1 MKEDVRHSVLP
12 LVSVIIPSYNHARFL
27 PDAIESIQK
36 QTYPN
41 TEIIVVDDGS
51 TDNTKEVLS
60 HYPHLKYV
68 YQNNQGLSAARN
80 TGVRNSSADYVIF
93 ADADDL
99 LYHHAIAYNMELLQ
113 AHSNAAFVSGGYD
126 LLDLDVN
133 RMKRIG
139 REVTSDHYRHFLQGN
154 YVGMHGT
161 VLYRR
166 WVFDEFQFDT
176 RLKACEDYDLYLN
189 VSRKYPVIHHP
200 EALACYR
207 MHASNMSGNATL
219 MLSSALTVLTR
230 QETQV
235 ASVAEKD
242 ALQEGIKGWVDYY
255 SPLVY
260 CQVRDT
266 NKKAAKESVS
276 ILKKYKPKLFYRYL
290 IANCYDKI
298 TAKNRS

>member
-1 MKEDVRHSVLP
+1 MSAVKEVVRHSELP

-60 HYPHLKYV
+60 RYPKLKYV
-68 YQNNQGLSAARN
+68 YQKNQGLSAARN
-80 TGVRNSSADYVIF
+80 TGVKNSSAAYLIF

-99 LYHHAIAYNMELLQ
+99 LYHHAIAYNMDLLL
-113 AHSNAAFVSGGYD
+113 ANSNAAFVSGGYD

-139 REVTSDHYRHFLQGN
+139 REVTSDHYLHFLQGN

-166 WVFDEFQFDT
+166 WVFDEFQFDVS
-176 RLKACEDYDLYLN
+176 LKACEDYDLYLN
-189 VSRKYPVIHHP
+189 VSRKYPVIHHQ

-219 MLSSALTVLTR
+219 MLSSALNVLMR
-230 QETQV
+230 QEAQV
-235 ASVAEKD
+235 ITAAEKD
-242 ALQEGIKGWVDYY
+242 ALQEGEKSWVNYY
-255 SPLVY
+255 GPLVY
-260 CQVRDT
+260 CQIRDS
-266 NKKAAKESVS
+266 NKSAAAESVS
-276 ILKKYKPKLFYRYL
+276 ILKKYKPKLFYRFL
-290 IANCYDKI
+290 IA
-298 TAKNRS
+298 